1 VSGLISGV
9 DKYSADEYTKVF
21 RSVCI
26 GRMKGGMVEDYSQTL
41 IHFYPSDKKILY
53 KINILKHREKIEDI
67 DHLCERLN
75 EVLEQDR
82 KDGKNVSEEKVTIP
96 EIMRLMHG
104 ASTFSADQAADEDEE
119 ESDVNIYTYA
129 TDEGPTQEEMVE
141 TKDIMAKVLDSCE
154 DLDILEVKVLKLK
167 GISI

>member
-1 VSGLISGV
+1 V
-9 DKYSADEYTKVF
+9 DKYSAEEYTKVF

-53 KINILKHREKIEDI
+53 KINILKHRENIEDI

-75 EVLEQDR
+75 EILEQDR

-96 EIMRLMHG
+96 EIMRLMYG
-104 ASTFSADQAADEDEE
+104 VSTFSADQAADDNEE
-119 ESDVNIYTYA
+119 ENDVNIYTYA
-129 TDEGPTQEEMVE
+129 TDDCPNQEEMVE
-141 TKDIMAKVLDSCE
+141 TKDIMAKIIDSCE
-154 DLDILEVKVLKLK
+154 DLDILEVKILKLK